1 MIQDLFR
8 TLVPVNMNVNVGEYL
23 DYENCKCKEKLANKP
38 VEECSRN
45 IDENEIIYNGTLNN
59 YGNVC
64 NSCIIYIIL
73 WVIYFVMSIRI
84 NSAFNYFHWYL
95 KRSDNNTTS
104 INTNTGTIIFQT
116 YQWVILSKFT

>member
-23 DYENCKCKEKLANKP
+23 DYENCKCREKLANKP
-38 VEECSRN
+38 VEECSKN
-45 IDENEIIYNGTLNN
+45 IDENEIIYNGTLNS

-73 WVIYFVMSIRI
+73 
-84 NSAFNYFHWYL
+84 
-95 KRSDNNTTS
+95 
-104 INTNTGTIIFQT
+104 
-116 YQWVILSKFT
+116 